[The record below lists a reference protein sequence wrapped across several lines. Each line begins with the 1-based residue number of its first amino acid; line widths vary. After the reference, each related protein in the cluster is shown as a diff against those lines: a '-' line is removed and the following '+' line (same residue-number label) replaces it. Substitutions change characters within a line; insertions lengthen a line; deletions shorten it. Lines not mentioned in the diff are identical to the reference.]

1 MASSQLYPNEIILD
15 DSTTEGQLEDMARP
29 FSRGLTMPVGRA
41 ATVYAYGGTAD
52 PFPAELLIPE
62 SEWQARIQEMEERKS
77 RVSDLIIQA
86 GLPSHDQDGVPYCWI
101 HGPTGA
107 MEALRVIQGQ
117 PMVALSA
124 TSSGCIIKNFRS
136 EGGWGK
142 EGLQFIANRGVVPQS
157 LWPEN
162 QLKRQYDTPT
172 NWEEAKKYRC
182 QEWWEAR
189 PRQFNE
195 HMSLLLRR
203 IPTAVGLN
211 YWGHEVYDCDPVWL
225 DGEPCVRFRNSWGA
239 QWGENGF
246 GIRRGNK
253 KYADDIVAPR
263 VAVAA

>member
-136 EGGWGK
+136 EGGG
-142 EGLQFIANRGVVPQS
+142 QR
-157 LWPEN
+157 
-162 QLKRQYDTPT
+162 
-172 NWEEAKKYRC
+172 
-182 QEWWEAR
+182 
-189 PRQFNE
+189 
-195 HMSLLLRR
+195 
-203 IPTAVGLN
+203 
-211 YWGHEVYDCDPVWL
+211 
-225 DGEPCVRFRNSWGA
+225 
-239 QWGENGF
+239 
-246 GIRRGNK
+246 
-253 KYADDIVAPR
+253 R
-263 VAVAA
+263 VAVHRQSWRRAAITLAGEPIETAVRHADQLGGSQEVPLPRVVGSQAATIQRTYVAVAPTYSYGGGAELLGP